1 MIQRD
6 CEVESLTAL
15 YKEKY
20 YENPIDLIMRFFH
33 Y

>member
-1 MIQRD
+1 MTQRD
-6 CEVESLTAL
+6 FEVESLTAL

-20 YENPIDLIMRFFH
+20 YENPIDLIMCFFN